1 MKGAFSMN
9 NKKIEVLSPDLDGLF
24 DPAEEVEVRIRE
36 KERFTPDII
45 RDIAHF
51 LLSVADYYDH
61 KKKEN

>member
-1 MKGAFSMN
+1 MN
-9 NKKIEVLSPDLDGLF
+9 EKKIEVLSPDLDGLF
-24 DPAEEVEVRIRE
+24 EPDEVEVRIKE

-61 KKKEN
+61 KKKEVT